1 MQPDCAANV
10 EPSVAG
16 VFSARKTDESRNSWC
31 SQTFAKND
39 KMVHVIC
46 IKSASWCKTG
56 SKAAHNP
63 L

>member
-1 MQPDCAANV
+1 MQPDCAAIV

-16 VFSARKTDESRNSWC
+16 VFFCPQTDESRSSWC
-31 SQTFAKND
+31 SQTFAEND